1 MKIKYVIKNRSKLV
15 RLQLLKTKNYN
26 KNYFFINL
34 KIEDIQNRLIKGF
47 KIIYKYNS
55 SNKNIL
61 FLNNCLTIET
71 KLKELLKKTTYF
83 YISKYLR
90 SGNVINNKE
99 SFLLTTLQKYVSYKI
114 SNLKNKNN
122 LIIFLNKKVNKNDL
136 KKSYKSKIPHIFVGN
151 ALSNF
156 DSRLSYKI
164 LGNFFYK
171 KNQHFLFFVLLNSVI
186 KKRKQIKN

>member
-1 MKIKYVIKNRSKLV
+1 MKIKYVIKNKSRLIK
-15 RLQLLKTKNYN
+15 LQLLKTKNYN

-34 KIEDIQNRLIKGF
+34 KIEDIQHRLIKGL
-47 KIIYKYNS
+47 KIIQKYNS

-71 KLKELLKKTTYF
+71 KLKELLKKTIHF
-83 YISKYLR
+83 YTFKYLR
-90 SGNVINNKE
+90 SNNVVDNRE

-122 LIIFLNKKVNKNDL
+122 LIIFLNKKVSKNDF

-151 ALSNF
+151 AMRNF
-156 DSRLSYKI
+156 DFRLSYKI

-171 KNQHFLFFVLLNSVI
+171 KNQHFLFFVLLNSII
-186 KKRKQIKN
+186 KKQKQIKN